1 MSASEANA
9 DGPLAPFYSET
20 DGADR
25 EQLRI
30 DLAADYNQLFL
41 GMSAHPV
48 APYESVYTSEEGLM
62 MQDAR
67 DNVLHTYQQWGL
79 RVPDEFDLP
88 EDHITLEFD
97 LMACLADRTRATLEA
112 DEDAASRTEEGDVCS
127 ASELIAAQR
136 AFLDEHLSWV
146 PAFCGDVEKHA
157 RTAFYYG
164 IAGLTRQQ
172 LEADRE
178 TLRSI

>member
-1 MSASEANA
+1 MTTEELMELMEERALGYRFLARAFRTAPDPTFIEAVMSASEANA

-20 DGADR
+20 YDADR

-136 AFLDEHLSWV
+136 AFFD
-146 PAFCGDVEKHA
+146 
-157 RTAFYYG
+157 
-164 IAGLTRQQ
+164 
-172 LEADRE
+172 
-178 TLRSI
+178 

>member
-1 MSASEANA
+1 
-9 DGPLAPFYSET
+9 
-20 DGADR
+20 
-25 EQLRI
+25 
-30 DLAADYNQLFL
+30 
-41 GMSAHPV
+41 
-48 APYESVYTSEEGLM
+48 M

-97 LMACLADRTRATLEA
+97 LMACLADRTQATLEA

-136 AFLDEHLSWV
+136 AFWMSTSAGY
-146 PAFCGDVEKHA
+146 PRSAATSRSTHA
-157 RTAFYYG
+157 RLSTTASPVSP
-164 IAGLTRQQ
+164 A
-172 LEADRE
+172 
-178 TLRSI
+178 SSSS